1 MLGTGVGCGWYPAR
15 VLRIT
20 DVHKRF
26 GRVVAVDG
34 VSLRVGPGECV
45 GLLGPN
51 GAGKTTTMGMAVGL
65 LRPDSGTVEIG
76 EAGSPARA
84 AGARAL
90 LGLCPQAIALYEQM
104 TAEENLVL
112 FGRLHGLGSGAAKA
126 RAGEL
131 LETVGLV
138 DRAQGRVKTFS
149 GGMQRRLNLAA
160 ALMHDPPV
168 VLLDEPTAGVDPHS
182 RNAIFDLVLG
192 LRGRGKA
199 VVYTTHYME
208 EAQRLCD
215 RVAIID
221 KGRVLATGT
230 VDELIA
236 EHGGA
241 SVLTVE
247 RVGGVERQTTDEPVR
262 ALAAVPWG
270 GAGEDAVTGVRLER
284 PNLEAVFLNLTG
296 RSLRDH

>member
-1 MLGTGVGCGWYPAR
+1 M
-15 VLRIT
+15 LRIT
-20 DVHKRF
+20 DVYKRF

-34 VSLRVGPGECV
+34 VSLRVEAGECV

-65 LRPDSGTVEIG
+65 LRPESGTVEIG
-76 EAGSPARA
+76 EAGSPANR

-112 FGRLHGLGSGAAKA
+112 FGRLHGLGTGAARA

-131 LETVGLV
+131 LETVGLT
-138 DRAQGRVKTFS
+138 DRADGRVRTFS

-160 ALMHDPPV
+160 ALVHDPPV

-192 LRGRGKA
+192 LRERGKA

-215 RVAIID
+215 RVAIMD
-221 KGRVLATGT
+221 RGRVLATGT
-230 VDELIA
+230 VDALIA
-236 EHGGA
+236 AHGGA

-247 RVGGVERQTTDEPVR
+247 RLRGAERQTTDEPVR
-262 ALAAVPWG
+262 ALAAVPWD

>member
-1 MLGTGVGCGWYPAR
+1 M
-15 VLRIT
+15 
-20 DVHKRF
+20 HKRF
-26 GRVVAVDG
+26 GQVVAVDG

-65 LRPDSGTVEIG
+65 LRPDSGSVEIG
-76 EAGSPARA
+76 DAGSPAKE

-104 TAEENLVL
+104 TAEENLML
-112 FGRLHGLGSGAAKA
+112 FGKLHGLGTGAART
-126 RAGEL
+126 RAAEL
-131 LETVGLV
+131 LETVGLT
-138 DRAQGRVKTFS
+138 DRAHGRVKTFS

-192 LRGRGKA
+192 LRDRGKA

-215 RVAIID
+215 RVAIMD
-221 KGRVLATGT
+221 RGRVLATGT

-236 EHGGA
+236 GHGGA
-241 SVLTVE
+241 SVLTIE
-247 RVGGVERQTTDEPVR
+247 RLGGVERQTTDEPVR

-270 GAGEDAVTGVRLER
+270 GEGDDAVTGVRLER